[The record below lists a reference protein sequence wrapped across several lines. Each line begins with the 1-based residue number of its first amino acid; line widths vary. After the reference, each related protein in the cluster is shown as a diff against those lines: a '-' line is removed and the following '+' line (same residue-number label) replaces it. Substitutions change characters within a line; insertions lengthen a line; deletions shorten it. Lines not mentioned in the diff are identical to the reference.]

1 MDVRNELG
9 TKERIIK
16 VTMELIASEG
26 FQNVTIRKIANQADV
41 NLAAVNY
48 HFGSKDA
55 VINEALKT
63 VMAQLINAFSQLK
76 DAGTEP
82 RERLRLFIIAYSN
95 VLFKYPDIIKIIIDQ
110 IIHNYPNRVEPG
122 YHKYLKEEGSQ
133 LLINTL
139 TQIYPEEADTVL
151 KMKTL
156 QLLSCMAFP
165 ILMGDTIIEVIDLE
179 LEDLDTR
186 QIYIDLLL
194 DNV

>member
-82 RERLRLFIIAYSN
+82 REKLRLFIITYSN
-95 VLFKYPDIIKIIIDQ
+95 VLFKYPDIIKIIID
-110 IIHNYPNRVEPG
+110 PNI
-122 YHKYLKEEGSQ
+122 K
-133 LLINTL
+133 N
-139 TQIYPEEADTVL
+139 
-151 KMKTL
+151 
-156 QLLSCMAFP
+156 
-165 ILMGDTIIEVIDLE
+165 
-179 LEDLDTR
+179 
-186 QIYIDLLL
+186 
-194 DNV
+194 